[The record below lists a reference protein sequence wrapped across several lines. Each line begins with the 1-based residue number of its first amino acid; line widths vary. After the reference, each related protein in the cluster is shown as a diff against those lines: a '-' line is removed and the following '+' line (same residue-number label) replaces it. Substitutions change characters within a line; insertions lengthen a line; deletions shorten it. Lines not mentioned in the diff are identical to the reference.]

1 MLSPFRK
8 TSFFLFCQSSSSD
21 VNDNIRDGRPSTVLH
36 TSRKLHEAVNVL
48 NGLYEEESDSDISED
63 DVAKSR
69 RQDEFQPVKGKPGMF
84 YKVSLW
90 WWSLVVV
97 TMPWRLGCSVL

>member
-8 TSFFLFCQSSSSD
+8 TSFSLFCQSSSSD
-21 VNDNIRDGRPSTVLH
+21 VIDNIRDGRPSTVLH

-63 DVAKSR
+63 EVAKSR

-84 YKVSLW
+84 YKVSL
-90 WWSLVVV
+90 
-97 TMPWRLGCSVL
+97 